1 MRADSNRQAQSR
13 WSIVAVI
20 DAFGVDVIHGRV
32 GVDVVTLRTL
42 PPLCGPDPGYPI
54 MNDPMNDNVLDIL
67 IYLFEN
73 FLESDTAPQPSRDVL
88 REELEHAGFAETGI
102 ERALEWL
109 EGLASDTNDAPAVR
123 QRSFRAFSGFE
134 MSRLSTEVR
143 GYLSQLEQIGI
154 LPAQQRELVIDRLM
168 ALEAEEIEI
177 EQVKWVVLMVLFSQP
192 GQEQAYQRMEDLVF
206 EGPSDALH

>member
-1 MRADSNRQAQSR
+1 MERRP
-13 WSIVAVI
+13 
-20 DAFGVDVIHGRV
+20 F
-32 GVDVVTLRTL
+32 
-42 PPLCGPDPGYPI
+42 CGPDPGYLR

-102 ERALEWL
+102 DRALEWL
-109 EGLASDTNDAPAVR
+109 EGLAGDADNVPAVR
-123 QRSFRAFSGFE
+123 QRSFRAFSGYE
-134 MSRLSTEVR
+134 TSRLSTEVR
-143 GYLSQLEQIGI
+143 GYLVQLEQIGI
-154 LPAQQRELVIDRLM
+154 LPAQQRELVIDRLL

-192 GQEQAYQRMEDLVF
+192 GQELAYQRMEDLVF